1 MSPEWLLKSQP
12 ENLLVI
18 KTPGSDLSQ
27 YKSISIWN
35 DLKAVNENKIYT
47 FDYYGLINP
56 GGLKVINQACE
67 KLSSI

>member
-1 MSPEWLLKSQP
+1 
-12 ENLLVI
+12 LVI

-35 DLKAVNENKIYT
+35 KLYATKNNKIYT
-47 FDYYGLINP
+47 FEYYGLINA
-56 GGLKVINQACE
+56 GGINAINKACQ